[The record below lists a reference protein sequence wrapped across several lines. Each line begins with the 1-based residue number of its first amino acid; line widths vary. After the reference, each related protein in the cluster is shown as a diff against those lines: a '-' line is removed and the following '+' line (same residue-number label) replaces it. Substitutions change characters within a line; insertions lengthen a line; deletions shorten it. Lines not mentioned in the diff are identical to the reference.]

1 MQKNTWLDTF
11 KFAAISINTVM
22 ICILAF
28 WAMDERQTL
37 NVVQVEVQELK
48 HRIEMEIKLR
58 QEILPQI
65 KKSTELLSRYNPDL
79 DPLTALSYAVKI
91 WQCSDEVLTYDLLTA
106 LIVVE
111 SGADHTAVSPHG
123 ALGLTQIM
131 PGHWPYQQKE
141 LRDPYKNIEAGAAIL
156 RQHIKRY
163 GLIGGLQAYNS
174 GTSSQ
179 SADRASLVYAK
190 KVLQMAQNHF

>member
-11 KFAAISINTVM
+11 IFTAISINTVM
-22 ICILAF
+22 ICMLTF
-28 WAMDERQTL
+28 WAIDERQTL
-37 NVVQVEVQELK
+37 SIVQVEIQELK

-65 KKSTELLSRYNPDL
+65 KKSTDLLSRYNPDL
-79 DPLTALSYAVKI
+79 DPLTALAYAVKI
-91 WQCSDEVLTYDLLTA
+91 WQCSDEVVPHDLLTA

-111 SGADHTAVSPHG
+111 SGADHTAVSPNG

-156 RQHIKRY
+156 RQYIKRH
-163 GLIGGLQAYNS
+163 GLIGGLQAYNC
-174 GTSSQ
+174 GASSQ
-179 SADRASLVYAK
+179 NADGASLVYAK
-190 KVLQMAQNHF
+190 KVLQMAQSHF

>member
-1 MQKNTWLDTF
+1 MHKHTWLDTF
-11 KFAAISINTVM
+11 IFAAISINTVM
-22 ICILAF
+22 ICMLTF

-37 NVVQVEVQELK
+37 SIVQVEIQELK

-58 QEILPQI
+58 QEIMPQI
-65 KKSTELLSRYNPDL
+65 KKSTELLSKSNPDL

-91 WQCSDEVLTYDLLTA
+91 WQCSDEVVTHDLLTA

-131 PGHWPYQQKE
+131 PGNWPYPQKE

-156 RQHIKRY
+156 RQYIKRH
-163 GLIGGLQAYNS
+163 GLIGGLRAYNC

-179 SADRASLVYAK
+179 SADGASLVYAK